1 MQADLKNQTSQKYL
15 CGAYKESRTL
25 FAYSVWEHGQEMFS
39 SWEDK
44 DKMKGLKRIYEHGP
58 RSGNLTDD
66 VRILAHSLYIDF
78 GNIKN
83 SEVT

>member
-1 MQADLKNQTSQKYL
+1 
-15 CGAYKESRTL
+15 
-25 FAYSVWEHGQEMFS
+25 
-39 SWEDK
+39 
-44 DKMKGLKRIYEHGP
+44 MKGLKRIYEHGP

-78 GNIKN
+78 GNIRN